1 MTRALLAGLLA
12 LSASRPTAAQG
23 QEQVIDLR
31 AARAPA
37 GNSFEA
43 LWAAYRRADTS
54 GDKETR
60 DKVFREIRRLRIE
73 RNIRSLETLA
83 LALVAQ
89 GLEKLESGRRD
100 EAEEDFRRA
109 IGLDPHLPDAYLG
122 LAAADLKRGVL
133 GVVSAVRHT
142 VLGVTARLPTSRG
155 QFYLIGLLLPVAL
168 VAALVTA
175 AVLALTLVIRHGP
188 LLLHDIEE
196 SLGSGRG
203 RPFAFGVYVVLLLLP
218 AITFQGYGWLPLW
231 WLTLLFLYVGPAEKI
246 VTGVVLV
253 GALAV
258 GPAAG
263 LLESR
268 VRAFQNP
275 LFRAAAQAIEA
286 GPDNRATGALEGA
299 LREKLDDRDLVY
311 LLAIL
316 YKKSGTYD
324 EAGLLYRDVVQS
336 DKSNSLA
343 LNNLANVEFAR
354 GEFQAALARY
364 KAGSA
369 LAAVPPEVQAT
380 FFYNQSLAHLQR
392 FEYQPATEARTQAE
406 RLAEGL
412 IQRYDRLWKYD
423 KGDYAVVDLSLDRE
437 QLWDKF
443 AGVSEGVAVENIW
456 DHAARPARAGVL
468 SQLFNRFAGF
478 LVVAGAT
485 LFLLRRW
492 RGPRMFTQHCL
503 KCGTPFCK
511 RCHLGAAAGALCTQC
526 YHLFVVRD
534 GVSGPARNQ
543 KLLEVQKEDARRE
556 RVFRALSL
564 ISPGAGHV
572 YAQRTASGVLFML
585 SWYLVLTLALLAG
598 RLVPFTEA
606 SAAVSLPWPLALV
619 GLSLLAL
626 YVAANRARPDFEEIN
641 LPVRRGSRGRRN
653 RA

>member
-1 MTRALLAGLLA
+1 VTRVLLAGLLA
-12 LSASRPTAAQG
+12 LSASRPAAAQG

-43 LWAAYRRADTS
+43 LWAAYRQADTS
-54 GDKETR
+54 GEKETR
-60 DKVFREIRRLRIE
+60 DKVFHEIRRLRIE

-89 GLEKLESGRRD
+89 GLQKLESGRRD

-122 LAAADLKRGVL
+122 LAATDLKRGVL
-133 GVVSAVRHT
+133 GGVSAVRHT
-142 VLGVTARLPTSRG
+142 VQGVTARLPTSRG
-155 QFYLIGLLLPVAL
+155 QFYLIALLLPVVL
-168 VAALVTA
+168 VAALVTVA
-175 AVLALTLVIRHGP
+175 AFALTLVIRHGP
-188 LLLHDIEE
+188 LLLHDLEE
-196 SLGSGRG
+196 SLGTGRG
-203 RPFAFGVYVVLLLLP
+203 RPYALGVYVALLLLP

-231 WLTLLFLYVGPAEKI
+231 WLTLLFIYVGKAEQI

-258 GPAAG
+258 GPLVGA
-263 LLESR
+263 LESR

-275 LFRAAAQAIEA
+275 LFRASVQAIDG
-286 GPDNRATGALEGA
+286 GPDVRATMALEGA

-316 YKKSGTYD
+316 YKKAGAYD
-324 EAGLLYRDVVQS
+324 EAGLLYRDVLQA
-336 DKSNSLA
+336 DRRNSLA

-364 KAGSA
+364 KAGTELPDIA
-369 LAAVPPEVQAT
+369 PEVQGT

-412 IQRYDRLWKYD
+412 VDRYDRLWKYD
-423 KGDYAVVDLSLDRE
+423 KGDYAVVDLSLDQQ
-437 QLWDKF
+437 QLWEKF
-443 AGVSEGVAVENIW
+443 GDASEGTAVENIW
-456 DHAARPARAGVL
+456 DNGGGPAPTGLL

-478 LVVAGAT
+478 LAVAGVT
-485 LFLLRRW
+485 LWLLRRW
-492 RGPRMFTQHCL
+492 RGPRMFTQRCL

-543 KLLEVQKEDARRE
+543 KLLEVQKEDERRE

-572 YAQRTASGVLFML
+572 YAQRTASGVLFMA
-585 SWYLVLTLALLAG
+585 SWYLLLTLALLAG

-606 SAAVSLPWPLALV
+606 SEAVSQPWPLALA
-619 GLSLLAL
+619 GLALLAL
-626 YVAANRARPDFEEIN
+626 YVAANRARPDFEEIA
-641 LPVRRGSRGRRN
+641 LPVRRSTRGRRN
-653 RA
+653 RT